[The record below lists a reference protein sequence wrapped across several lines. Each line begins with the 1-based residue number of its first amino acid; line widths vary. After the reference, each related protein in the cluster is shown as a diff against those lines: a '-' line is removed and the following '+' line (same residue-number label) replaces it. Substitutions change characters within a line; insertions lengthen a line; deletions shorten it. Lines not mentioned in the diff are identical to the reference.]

1 MNRFSTDQLPR
12 QQRLPFLHDFVGRQV
27 ARWQFKPLSD
37 ELSLDVGAFAL
48 SDDVTVGRVK
58 YSPISGA
65 RTRELIADG
74 RHNYMLTVHDA
85 DHEIDVEGGPPIVIK
100 AGDMLLVNEGTCSR
114 FRLPSIRANLVSLS
128 YGRLTDRLP
137 GLGSQSHYH
146 IAAAAPGVAMVRDYA
161 DLLYR
166 NSANAAEAR
175 EITSGHVYDL
185 VAHVLAGHV
194 KSDGDRTRTGVGA
207 ARLELAKR
215 EILKQLHDP
224 ALGVTAVARGQGVT
238 PRYLQ
243 RLFEGEGGSFTEFLR
258 DARLDLTFARLDD
271 AAKIGDSIS
280 TIAFDC
286 GFSDLSHFNRS
297 FRRRFGQTPSDVR
310 AAAMLKRRG

>member
-37 ELSLDVGAFAL
+37 ELSIDVGAFAL

-85 DHEIDVEGGPPIVIK
+85 DHEIDVEGGPPIIIK

-114 FRLPSIRANLVSLS
+114 FRLPSIRANLVSLGF
-128 YGRLTDRLP
+128 GRLLDRLP
-137 GLGSQSHYH
+137 GLASRSHYH

-166 NSANAAEAR
+166 NSANAADAQDM
-175 EITSGHVYDL
+175 TSGHFYDL
-185 VAHVLAGHV
+185 VAHSLAGQV
-194 KSDGDRTRTGVGA
+194 KSDTDCTRMGVGG

-224 ALGVTAVARGQGVT
+224 ALGVTAIARGQGVT

-243 RLFEGEGGSFTEFLR
+243 RLFEGEGQTFTEFLR
-258 DARLDLTFARLDD
+258 DSRLDLAFARLDD
-271 AAKIGDSIS
+271 AARSGDGIS
-280 TIAFDC
+280 MIAFDC

-297 FRRRFGQTPSDVR
+297 FRRRFGRTPSDVR
-310 AAAMLKRRG
+310 AEAMLKGRR

>member
-1 MNRFSTDQLPR
+1 MNRLSTDRIPR
-12 QQRLPFLHDFVGRQV
+12 QQRLSFLHDFVGRQV

-37 ELSLDVGAFAL
+37 ELSLDVAAFAL
-48 SDDVTVGRVK
+48 ADDVTVGKVK

-74 RHNYMLTVHDA
+74 RNNYMLAVHDA
-85 DHEIDVEGGPPIVIK
+85 DHEIDVEDGPPILIK
-100 AGDMLLVNEGTCSR
+100 AGDMLLVNEGTRSR
-114 FRLPSIRANLVSLS
+114 FRLPFVRANLVSLG
-128 YGRLTDRLP
+128 YARLMDRLP
-137 GLGSQSHYH
+137 GLGCHSHYH
-146 IAAAAPGVAMVRDYA
+146 VPAAAPGVAMVRDYA

-166 NSANAAEAR
+166 NSASAAGAPEL
-175 EITSGHVYDL
+175 TSGHFYDL
-185 VAHVLAGHV
+185 VAHALRGQV
-194 KSDGDRTRTGVGA
+194 KSDGDRTRQGVGA

-224 ALGVTAVARGQGVT
+224 ALGVTAIARSQGVT

-243 RLFEGEGGSFTEFLR
+243 RLFEGEGRSFTEFLR
-258 DARLDLTFARLDD
+258 DVRLDLAFSRLDD
-271 AAKIGDSIS
+271 AARIGESIS
-280 TIAFDC
+280 AVAFDC

-297 FRRRFGQTPSDVR
+297 FRKRFGRTPSDVR